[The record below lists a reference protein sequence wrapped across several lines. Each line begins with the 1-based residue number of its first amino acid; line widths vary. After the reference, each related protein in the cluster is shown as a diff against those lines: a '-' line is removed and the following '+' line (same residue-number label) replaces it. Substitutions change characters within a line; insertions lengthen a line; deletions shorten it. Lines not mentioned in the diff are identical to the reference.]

1 LVNKIVLENSILS
14 NSESCGGYPF
24 NLQQFRDLI
33 VTDQLPIEGKRPGSI
48 QSSRL
53 VITK

>member
-14 NSESCGGYPF
+14 NSESCDGYPF

-33 VTDQLPIEGKRPGSI
+33 TPLHMHDAPDLPVFFVLL
-48 QSSRL
+48 Q
-53 VITK
+53 VVA

>member
-33 VTDQLPIEGKRPGSI
+33 AVYSLRF
-48 QSSRL
+48 
-53 VITK
+53 

>member
-14 NSESCGGYPF
+14 NSESCDGYPF

-33 VTDQLPIEGKRPGSI
+33 FTSVRAVNAFRYSMPGWALKVSI
-48 QSSRL
+48 
-53 VITK
+53 